1 MLLGHLGYYIVAVPR
16 DEEAHLFE
24 VKNDLFSGWSQG
36 CCLCYNDR
44 YGIIYKRR
52 RKNKARA

>member
-1 MLLGHLGYYIVAVPR
+1 LGHLGYYIVAVPR